1 VSTVCNWDDAKKEP
15 WAHLRLPPFSP
26 VALRVLQLA
35 SKENVQLHELSQ
47 LISCDQ
53 ALSSEILAI
62 VNSLAYAP
70 RVPVASILQAIAMMG
85 ANHLQGLCLTVAIR
99 GYLGKSIGHPI
110 MQGLWRH
117 NMACATIAE
126 QLAAISF
133 MDHDVAFTC
142 GVMHDIGRMALATVG
157 QKAYLELLA
166 NHVGDARSILESEHR
181 IFGKD
186 HCEIGRQLISEWK
199 LPEDFEPIVA
209 EHHADFPENCT
220 CNLSSL
226 VKISC
231 QLADAA
237 GFPAFPGCH
246 TAPYEELLQ
255 LLPER
260 ERRLFFSDLGSLVFE
275 INKKIHA
282 VESI

>member
-1 VSTVCNWDDAKKEP
+1 VCNWDDAKKEP

-126 QLAAISF
+126 QLAAL
-133 MDHDVAFTC
+133 D
-142 GVMHDIGRMALATVG
+142 GWRWRRWGRKRIWNCWRTTWAMRAASSSVST
-157 QKAYLELLA
+157 
-166 NHVGDARSILESEHR
+166 RSSA
-181 IFGKD
+181 KTTA
-186 HCEIGRQLISEWK
+186 K
-199 LPEDFEPIVA
+199 L
-209 EHHADFPENCT
+209 
-220 CNLSSL
+220 
-226 VKISC
+226 
-231 QLADAA
+231 
-237 GFPAFPGCH
+237 G
-246 TAPYEELLQ
+246 
-255 LLPER
+255 
-260 ERRLFFSDLGSLVFE
+260 GS
-275 INKKIHA
+275 
-282 VESI
+282 